1 MGIDFIKL
9 SRVISHALRHEPW
22 LYELEIDGEGWTS
35 IDTLIIALRLQDDH
49 WKNLSDNDLMMMIDR
64 SDKQRHEIANGRI
77 RALYGHSTSEKLQ
90 KSEAVPPEVLFHGT
104 SPEVANL
111 IKSEG
116 LKPMKRQYIHLSSNP
131 EIAYQVG
138 QRKAKSPVI
147 LTIESGKA
155 HNHNIKF
162 YQGNKVVWLAD
173 YIPPQF
179 IFANY

>member
-77 RALYGHSTSEKLQ
+77 
-90 KSEAVPPEVLFHGT
+90 
-104 SPEVANL
+104 
-111 IKSEG
+111 
-116 LKPMKRQYIHLSSNP
+116 
-131 EIAYQVG
+131 
-138 QRKAKSPVI
+138 
-147 LTIESGKA
+147 
-155 HNHNIKF
+155 
-162 YQGNKVVWLAD
+162 
-173 YIPPQF
+173 
-179 IFANY
+179 

>member
-1 MGIDFIKL
+1 M
-9 SRVISHALRHEPW
+9 
-22 LYELEIDGEGWTS
+22 
-35 IDTLIIALRLQDDH
+35 
-49 WKNLSDNDLMMMIDR
+49 
-64 SDKQRHEIANGRI
+64 
-77 RALYGHSTSEKLQ
+77 
-90 KSEAVPPEVLFHGT
+90 PPEVLFHGT
-104 SPEVANL
+104 SPEVAHL

-116 LKPMKRQYIHLSSNP
+116 LKPMKRQYIHLSSNR

-138 QRKAKSPVI
+138 QRKARSPVI